1 MSISDHS
8 PARGACLAIGLAVCA
23 VPAAAHEIGARALL
37 ALPPAD
43 VVVLGEV
50 HDNPVHHANQAVA
63 VAALAPRALVFEM
76 LSAEQ
81 AARVTPES
89 RATQAGL
96 AEALDWAN
104 SGWPDFAMYYP
115 IFAAAPQAAI
125 YGAAIARDDLRRV
138 RAEGVEAVFGDDA
151 ARYGLTTP
159 LPEDQQAAREALHL
173 AVHCDA
179 LSAEALPGM
188 VMAQRLRDAALA
200 RAVVAAYEE
209 TGGPVA
215 VITGSGHAR
224 TDWGIPA
231 ALAQAA
237 PELTV
242 LSIGQTETP
251 GADQPYD
258 LWIVTEPAQRDDPC
272 AAFAK

>member
-43 VVVLGEV
+43 VVILGEV
-50 HDNPVHHANQAVA
+50 HDNPIHHANQAVA

-179 LSAEALPGM
+179 LPAEALPGM

-200 RAVVAAYEE
+200 RAVVVAYEE

-231 ALAQAA
+231 ALAEAA